1 MNLGRKQKLFLLVCA
16 FFILNAC
23 TFNAD
28 LERRIDVIERGSVD
42 QKPLTS
48 PTKSVSVLRDAL
60 ACMDQMLREEQVPTT
75 LIAVKSIPDISG
87 LYSTGTKDMLIT
99 ALSRMSRSSQAFKV
113 VDYEVDPL
121 RQDTVQTITGLLLS
135 SGAIELQRPQIYISG
150 SISFG
155 DRTVTSK
162 RSSIGVSTNSTDT
175 GYSWDILGS
184 AVGLDLH
191 LGDMKTRTFYPGMDS
206 ANELIVAGGGR
217 SIEIGAKASGL
228 PKHIYRV
235 GSQFEVSADNNQG
248 AGAAIRALVDLGA
261 IELVGKWS
269 RVPYWQCLEY
279 ESNHPEFLRQIR
291 QWYEEMSVAERISS
305 MQRALAEQGYWKGE
319 ITGELDDNLR
329 HSLMLYQSATDLIPS
344 GMVNFETYTR
354 LLSTYVK
361 ADSEGKFYRAG
372 WNSKNFEEE
381 TLPKPE
387 TLKPNALRPWS
398 PIALELLGGKGNELT
413 IGDAIVLRVIPPRTG
428 YLYCYYQDATGVVSQ
443 LYPNPLQRS
452 KIVQGGRGLLIPDIS
467 NPNTFL
473 MQASSAGAEEAVC
486 LVSESSLDKQLPEA
500 YTAAKLEPIKTARD
514 LSELK
519 GFLGN
524 MKSLQTLSVSEY
536 KWKIKGAALA
546 PPAAVAPEAGAGGS
560 TQPEKATP

>member
-1 MNLGRKQKLFLLVCA
+1 MTGV
-16 FFILNAC
+16 FFILSAC

-28 LERRIDVIERGSVD
+28 LERRIDVIERGTVD
-42 QKPLTS
+42 QKPLTT

-99 ALSRMSRSSQAFKV
+99 ALSRMSRSSHAFKV
-113 VDYEVDPL
+113 VDYEIDPL

-135 SGAIELQRPQIYISG
+135 SGSIELQRPQIYISG

-175 GYSWDILGS
+175 GYSWDILAS

-217 SIEIGAKASGL
+217 SVEIGAKATGL

-248 AGAAIRALVDLGA
+248 AGSAIRALVDLAA

-269 RVPYWQCLEY
+269 RIPYWQCLEY

-291 QWYEEMSVAERISS
+291 QWYEDMSVAERISS
-305 MQRALAEQGYWKGE
+305 IQRALTEQGYC
-319 ITGELDDNLR
+319 R
-329 HSLMLYQSATDLIPS
+329 
-344 GMVNFETYTR
+344 TR
-354 LLSTYVK
+354 KSYEVFDFADVLSRNR
-361 ADSEGKFYRAG
+361 S
-372 WNSKNFEEE
+372 S
-381 TLPKPE
+381 
-387 TLKPNALRPWS
+387 
-398 PIALELLGGKGNELT
+398 IAN
-413 IGDAIVLRVIPPRTG
+413 
-428 YLYCYYQDATGVVSQ
+428 
-443 LYPNPLQRS
+443 
-452 KIVQGGRGLLIPDIS
+452 
-467 NPNTFL
+467 
-473 MQASSAGAEEAVC
+473 
-486 LVSESSLDKQLPEA
+486 
-500 YTAAKLEPIKTARD
+500 
-514 LSELK
+514 SELK
-519 GFLGN
+519 ACLFPLI
-524 MKSLQTLSVSEY
+524 LV
-536 KWKIKGAALA
+536 
-546 PPAAVAPEAGAGGS
+546 
-560 TQPEKATP
+560 

>member
-1 MNLGRKQKLFLLVCA
+1 MCVRRKLKILLLTCI
-16 FFILNAC
+16 FFTLIGC

-28 LERRIDVIERGSVD
+28 LKRRIDVIEQGSVD

-48 PTKSVSVLRDAL
+48 PAKSVSVLRDAL
-60 ACMDQMLREEQVPTT
+60 ACMDQMLTEEQIPTT

-99 ALSRMSRSSQAFKV
+99 ALSRMSRSSNAFKV

-135 SGAIELQRPQIYISG
+135 SGSIDLQRPQIYISG

-162 RSSIGVSTNSTDT
+162 RSSIGVSTNSTDS
-175 GYSWDILGS
+175 GYSWDILAS

-191 LGDMKTRTFYPGMDS
+191 LGEMKTRTLYPGMDS

-217 SIEIGAKASGL
+217 SVEIGAKATGL

-235 GSQFEVSADNNQG
+235 GTQFEVSADNNQG
-248 AGAAIRALVDLGA
+248 AGAAIRGLVDLAA

-279 ESNHPEFLRQIR
+279 ENNHPEFLRQMR
-291 QWYEEMSVAERISS
+291 QWYDEMSISERISAI
-305 MQRALAEQGYWKGE
+305 QRALTEHRYWQGE
-319 ITGELDDNLR
+319 ISGELDDNLR
-329 HSLMLYQSATDLIPS
+329 HSLMLYQSATDLVPS

-361 ADSEGKFYRAG
+361 ANSEGKFYRAG
-372 WNSKNFEEE
+372 WNNKNFEADA
-381 TLPKPE
+381 LPKPE

-413 IGDAIVLRVIPPRTG
+413 IGDAIVLRVVPPRTG
-428 YLYCYYQDATGVVSQ
+428 YLYCYYQDATGVISQ

-486 LVSESSLDKQLPEA
+486 VVSETSLDKQLPEA
-500 YTAAKLEPIKTARD
+500 YTAAKIEPIKTARD

-519 GFLGN
+519 RLLEN
-524 MKSLQTLSVSEY
+524 MKSLQKPAVSEY
-536 KWKIKGAALA
+536 QWKIKGAVLA
-546 PPAAVAPEAGAGGS
+546 QPASVIPETEVKNE
-560 TQPEKATP
+560 TQKAAQ